1 MENFESDLRSLDD
14 FDNSIAFDNLGGHEN
29 LDGFENSG
37 VFEIGR
43 RQDWADLSLWS
54 LENVLEDVVG
64 DLDGL
69 DSVESNFGSDLDN
82 LGHLGSGLEGLGN

>member
-1 MENFESDLRSLDD
+1 LENFESDLRSLDD
-14 FDNSIAFDNLGGHEN
+14 FDNSIAFDNLGGYEN
-29 LDGFENSG
+29 LNG
-37 VFEIGR
+37 FEIGR

>member
-14 FDNSIAFDNLGGHEN
+14 FDNSIAFDNLGGYDN
-29 LDGFENSG
+29 LDG
-37 VFEIGR
+37 FEIGR